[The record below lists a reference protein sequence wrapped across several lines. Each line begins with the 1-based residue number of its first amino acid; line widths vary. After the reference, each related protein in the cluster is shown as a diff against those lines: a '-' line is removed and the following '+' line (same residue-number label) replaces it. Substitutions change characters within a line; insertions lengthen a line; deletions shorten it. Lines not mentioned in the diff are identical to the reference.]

1 MANPVSI
8 DSDITKTPQTFAS
21 PGDKNRFNN
30 GVGFDSRLSG
40 PQYLSTI
47 TPKEGKKYC
56 LDLSGKYNKN
66 SQLKQYHCATFVFR
80 GITPSDVCKQ
90 NEGAILTMALPNKV
104 KYSFGGRWQNQ
115 FASLSGGSEALVGG
129 LVQSLTN
136 GSFNG
141 AYDMSTAS
149 SWVGAQELSMILSFP
164 VFDDVE
170 TNSGINYQ
178 EALALLAE
186 ATLPSVSSVTGAYTK
201 LPGPTVFNKLTENT
215 QGDEAN
221 KIGKAV
227 KGAAQTVDGWT
238 NNALSDAF
246 EWIAKEA
253 DLQSNPWQRITLQL
267 GGVLLLDWCIIKRVS
282 VEFPNTKHQVLHSWP
297 EGSVRHQ
304 HLQPLLA
311 NIEVEISTAQGLTV
325 DKFKDMLQLS
335 EGEKRK
341 YATQA
346 ELAAKDKK
354 EAAQKIAGSLN
365 ETSAATTSTTSKGS
379 TSTPEG
385 EMGAMMKSMIYGKSN
400 ASIIEPVSSHD
411 GSKQESLN
419 RILNA
424 LKGSK

>member
-1 MANPVSI
+1 
-8 DSDITKTPQTFAS
+8 
-21 PGDKNRFNN
+21 
-30 GVGFDSRLSG
+30 
-40 PQYLSTI
+40 
-47 TPKEGKKYC
+47 
-56 LDLSGKYNKN
+56 LSGKYNKN

-80 GITPSDVCKQ
+80 GITSSDVCKQ

-129 LVQSLTN
+129 LAQSLTN

-141 AYDMSTAS
+141 AFDISTAS
-149 SWVGAQELSMILSFP
+149 AWVGAQELSMILSFP

-186 ATLPSVSSVTGAYTK
+186 ATLPSVSSLTGAYTK
-201 LPGPTVFNKLTENT
+201 LPGPTVFNQLTTNN
-215 QGDEAN
+215 QGGEAN
-221 KIGKAV
+221 KIAKAAKEAV
-227 KGAAQTVDGWT
+227 QTIDGWFG
-238 NNALSDAF
+238 NALSGAF
-246 EWIAKEA
+246 EWIAEGA
-253 DLQSNPWQRITLQL
+253 DLQPNPWQRITLQL

-311 NIEVEISTAQGLTV
+311 NIEVEIATAQGLTV

-341 YATQA
+341 YATKS
-346 ELAAKDKK
+346 ELAAKEKK
-354 EAAQKIAGSLN
+354 EASQKIADSLN
-365 ETSAATTSTTSKGS
+365 EAKATTKGS
-379 TSTPEG
+379 ASTSEG
-385 EMGAMMKSMIYGKSN
+385 EMGAMMKSMVYGKSN